1 MTERIMKTR
10 ALALLI
16 AVSLGSVAQTASAE
30 NLLQVFQR
38 AKVYDAQFKAQESNH
53 LATLEK
59 KQQALAGFK
68 PQVSLSGSDS
78 YNRSENNITNN
89 TVSGDIQQY
98 SLQLS
103 QALFNKSLNATLGQ
117 ANALISQSSETLE
130 ANRQDLIIR
139 VSDAYFAALL
149 AQDNQVFAAAEKT
162 AIGRQLEQTNAY
174 FEAGRS
180 AITDV
185 KEAEASYA
193 AATAQEIAATQQL
206 DVAREQLRVLTGGFY
221 QSLNAPRD
229 NMPLQVPAPASIESW
244 VSMARQNNHSLKA
257 SQQAAQVARKT
268 IDVQR
273 GARYPVVNLTASRT
287 HSNTP
292 RALAGLGGSGDY
304 RKDDSAVGVSLSVPL
319 YSGGA
324 LSSKVREA
332 QRNFE
337 QAQQVQDYQTR
348 LTEQQVRSAYLG
360 VQSSISQ
367 VQANQQA
374 LAAAETAAEATQAGF
389 EVGTRTAVD
398 VLNSLRNVFKSRRDY
413 SSARYDYLKTL
424 FALRQAAGTL
434 SEKDVAE
441 ISGFLTQPPLSAD
454 ALSMDRPAADDTTLV
469 AQQEPASAAKPG
481 KPGRTPVTTPEAK
494 PEAVEQAAPAPAEP
508 APADNGSYD
517 YYVMPGQAK

>member
-1 MTERIMKTR
+1 MKTR
-10 ALALLI
+10 TLALLI
-16 AVSLGSVAQTASAE
+16 AASLGGMAQTASAE

-38 AKVYDAQFKAQESNH
+38 AKVYDAQFKAQESSH

-59 KQQALAGFK
+59 KQQALANFK
-68 PQVSLSGSDS
+68 PQVSLSGSDNYS
-78 YNRSENNITNN
+78 RSENNITNN

-103 QALFNKSLNATLGQ
+103 QSLFNKSLYATVGQ

-130 ANRQDLIIR
+130 TNRQDLIIR

-149 AQDNQVFAAAEKT
+149 AQDNLAFATAEKT
-162 AIGRQLEQTNAY
+162 AIGRQLEQTKAY
-174 FEAGRS
+174 FEVGNS

-185 KEAEASYA
+185 KEAEASFA
-193 AATAQEIAATQQL
+193 AASAQEIAATQQL
-206 DVAREQLRVLTGGFY
+206 DVAREKLRVLTGGFY
-221 QSLNAPRD
+221 QSLNSPRD
-229 NMPLQVPAPASIESW
+229 NMPLQMPTPSSIESW
-244 VSMARQNNHSLKA
+244 VSMAKQNNHAVKA
-257 SQQAAQVARKT
+257 SQQAVQVARKG

-292 RALAGLGGSGDY
+292 RALAGLGGAGDY
-304 RKDDSAVGVSLSVPL
+304 RKDDSAIGVSLNVPL
-319 YSGGA
+319 YTGGSI
-324 LSSKVREA
+324 SSKVREA

-337 QAQQVQDYQTR
+337 QAQQQQDLQTR
-348 LTEQQVRSAYLG
+348 VTEQQVRSAYLG

-374 LAAAETAAEATQAGF
+374 LSSAETAAEATQAGF

-398 VLNSLRNVFKSRRDY
+398 VLNSLRNVFKARRDY
-413 SSARYDYLKTL
+413 SSARYDYLKGI

-434 SEKDVAE
+434 AEKDVAE
-441 ISGFLTQPPLSAD
+441 ISAFLTQPPLSAD
-454 ALSMDRPAADDTTLV
+454 AISVDQPAPADNTTLV
-469 AQQEPASAAKPG
+469 GKQKTASAAKAG
-481 KPGRTPVTTPEAK
+481 KPGRTPVAAPETQ
-494 PEAVEQAAPAPAEP
+494 PEAVEQTPPAPTEA
-508 APADNGSYD
+508 APADNSSYD